1 MNIDIT
7 RLASSLDDYT
17 YIDEVYSFSKDKLL
31 NSGILSLDNLKVKGF
46 ITKNSLDDYIID
58 IDVFGTMVLPCSLS
72 LEPTDYKIV
81 LKIEGNL
88 AEIYEEMGEKF
99 KNNQKSI
106 DILPIIWENILMEIP
121 MKVVSDNTNNI
132 VTSGNGWELLK
143 DEDE

>member
-1 MNIDIT
+1 
-7 RLASSLDDYT
+7 
-17 YIDEVYSFSKDKLL
+17 
-31 NSGILSLDNLKVKGF
+31 
-46 ITKNSLDDYIID
+46 
-58 IDVFGTMVLPCSLS
+58 
-72 LEPTDYKIV
+72 
-81 LKIEGNL
+81 
-88 AEIYEEMGEKF
+88 MGEKF

>member
-46 ITKNSLDDYIID
+46 VTKNSLDDYIID

-72 LEPTDYKIV
+72 LEPTNYKIV

-88 AEIYEEMGEKF
+88 AEIYEEMGEKA
-99 KNNQKSI
+99 Q
-106 DILPIIWENILMEIP
+106 L
-121 MKVVSDNTNNI
+121 
-132 VTSGNGWELLK
+132 
-143 DEDE
+143 